1 MKFLRNISR
10 SSIFTSCVLI
20 AMVISLVVNFNYLI
34 LLILDKA
41 EYSNY
46 WVRHSDNAQ
55 TIEDEGRLSVN
66 VDGYGYI
73 VTEKGDSIYIDRGTL
88 RRTMVKDGDL
98 IHFKAIEQTRY
109 KNSHPIVS
117 QIIELN
123 SEPFDYSQV
132 YNTTQRQREAL
143 LQVAFYFFVSLLLLV
158 IMNLPISDS
167 NKLWSIYIRRATI
180 CIVISIA
187 LYYLAPV
194 YSHYKEEVIM
204 LWQGSR
210 LLDFVV
216 IFKVVFMLTVILL
229 YSYIYMLIH
238 QRQQIVLENE
248 QLKNEN
254 LTTRY
259 NMLVSQVNP
268 HFFFNSLNSLSMLIR
283 EQETARALEYIN
295 QLSYTFRYITQNS
308 NNSELVKLSNEM
320 EFAEAYCYLFR
331 IRYADKIFF
340 DINIEEKY
348 KDWLLP
354 ALSLQPLIGNTV
366 KHNSISSKKPFHV
379 NIYTENGYLIVANKR
394 QPLLEPQISTG
405 TGLSNLNSRFQLIL
419 DRNIEIIENSEEFIV
434 KLPLVQSN
442 NTANNN
448 E

>member
-340 DINIEEKY
+340 D
-348 KDWLLP
+348 
-354 ALSLQPLIGNTV
+354 
-366 KHNSISSKKPFHV
+366 
-379 NIYTENGYLIVANKR
+379 
-394 QPLLEPQISTG
+394 
-405 TGLSNLNSRFQLIL
+405 
-419 DRNIEIIENSEEFIV
+419 
-434 KLPLVQSN
+434 KL
-442 NTANNN
+442 
-448 E
+448 

>member
-10 SSIFTSCVLI
+10 TSILTSCILI
-20 AMVISLVVNFNYLI
+20 ALAIGLVVNLSYLM
-34 LLILDKA
+34 LLVLDKA

-46 WVRHSDNAQ
+46 WVRHSDKAQ
-55 TIEDEGRLSVN
+55 TVEDEGRLSVN

-73 VTEKGDSIYIDRGTL
+73 VTAKGDSIYIDRGTL
-88 RRTMVKDGDL
+88 RRTMVKDGDW
-98 IHFKAIEQTRY
+98 IHFEAIEQTRY
-109 KNSHPIVS
+109 KGSHMIIS
-117 QIIELN
+117 EIIELN
-123 SEPFDYSQV
+123 SDPFDYSQI

-143 LQVAFYFFVSLLLLV
+143 LQVAFYFAVSLLLLI
-158 IMNLPISDS
+158 IMNLPIRNT
-167 NKLWSIYIRRATI
+167 NKLWSIYVRRAVI
-180 CIVISIA
+180 CIAISVA
-187 LYYLAPV
+187 LYYLAPI

-216 IFKVVFMLTVILL
+216 MFKVVFMLTVILL

-308 NNSELVKLSNEM
+308 NNSELVKLSDEM
-320 EFAEAYCYLFR
+320 DFADAYCYLFR

-340 DINIEEKY
+340 DIDIEERY

-379 NIYTENGYLIVANKR
+379 TIYTKNGYLIVANKR

-405 TGLSNLNSRFQLIL
+405 TGLSNLNSRFQLITG
-419 DRNIEIIENSEEFIV
+419 RSIEIIENSEEFIV
-434 KLPLVQSN
+434 KLPLVQNRNKSN
-442 NTANNN
+442 N
-448 E
+448 